1 MSLWLNQPWA
11 FFLACS
17 TEASRSWR
25 RCFSTALFLIVLGSR
40 MLGRSLFGFVV
51 LMVFLCMFLLHLMMN
66 THDNYAQSIFNTTP
80 QLIAT
85 PPETSKIAHSDH
97 LAD

>member
-1 MSLWLNQPWA
+1 
-11 FFLACS
+11 
-17 TEASRSWR
+17 
-25 RCFSTALFLIVLGSR
+25 
-40 MLGRSLFGFVV
+40 
-51 LMVFLCMFLLHLMMN
+51 MMN

-97 LAD
+97 LADWTARNLRGKLEIKPIT